1 MNMLNKFDY
10 NNLFEMS
17 DPLANRP
24 LRLDPQ
30 QNWIDQEMVNN
41 LFYGLAQP
49 PEPIKFIPQSGKQAT
64 DVLWSSYPPLFC
76 ISQKVVDIF
85 LKNKFTGWG
94 TYPVEVYDHNH
105 NFLPEYYGFSIKSYA
120 GKRDCSR
127 STRVMKPPVPGLKPS
142 GVYIGTYFD
151 ESMWDGS
158 DIFRIQHAVKIVT
171 KAVVQIFKQN
181 KITNVRFTPL
191 LETEISEAIVNF
203 KKYKDN
209 K

>member
-1 MNMLNKFDY
+1 
-10 NNLFEMS
+10 MS

-30 QNWIDQEMVNN
+30 QDWIDQEMVNN
-41 LFYGLAQP
+41 LFYGSAQP

-85 LKNKFTGWG
+85 LENKFTGWG
-94 TYPVEVYDHNH
+94 TYPVEVYDHEH
-105 NFLPEYYGFSIKSYA
+105 NVITGYYGFSIKSYA
-120 GKRDCSR
+120 GAQDFSR
-127 STRVMKPPVPGLKPS
+127 SPRVMKTWSPHHEPS
-142 GVYIGTYFD
+142 AFYIGTYFD

-158 DIFRIQHAVKIVT
+158 DIFRIQYAVIIVN
-171 KAVVQIFKQN
+171 KAIVQTFKQN

-203 KKYKDN
+203 KKHKDS